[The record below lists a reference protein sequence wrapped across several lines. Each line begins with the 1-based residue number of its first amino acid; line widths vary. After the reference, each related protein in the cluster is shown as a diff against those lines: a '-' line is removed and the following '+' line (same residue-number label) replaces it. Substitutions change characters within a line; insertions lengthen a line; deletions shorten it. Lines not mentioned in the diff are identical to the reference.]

1 MFTQTE
7 RLIAVRNLRP
17 KRKQGFLKIIS
28 LFSFLGIMLGVAI
41 LIIVMSVMNG
51 FRADLTDKIIGLNPH
66 LILQLNDGNDIKN
79 VKNKLSQK
87 YNKINITETVSGE
100 VLAGKEEFGI
110 DPQMASQLASE
121 IRSIHELNVSIGLII
136 GAGNIFRGMEAAT
149 KGMERVTGD
158 YLGMLATIMNAI
170 SLQDALEKEDVET
183 RTLSAITVSQ
193 IAEPYIRRRALRHL
207 DKNRVVI
214 VAGGTGNPYFTTD
227 TAAALRAKELK
238 ANVLLKGTKVDGVY
252 DKDPVL
258 YSDEIKYNEISY
270 SEVLKKNIQI
280 MDLTAITLCKENALP
295 IHVFNIN
302 KSGDLKKVILG
313 ESIGTTINV

>member
-1 MFTQTE
+1 MPG
-7 RLIAVRNLRP
+7 P
-17 KRKQGFLKIIS
+17 KYGRILLK
-28 LFSFLGIMLGVAI
+28 L
-41 LIIVMSVMNG
+41 
-51 FRADLTDKIIGLNPH
+51 
-66 LILQLNDGNDIKN
+66 
-79 VKNKLSQK
+79 
-87 YNKINITETVSGE
+87 SGE
-100 VLAGKEEFGI
+100 VLAGKQELGI
-110 DPQMASQLASE
+110 DPQMASKLALE
-121 IRSIHELNVSIGLII
+121 IKSIHELNVSIGLII

-258 YSDEIKYNEISY
+258 YSDAKKYNEISY
-270 SEVLKKNIQI
+270 SEVLKKNIRI

-295 IHVFNIN
+295 IQVFNIN

-313 ESIGTTINV
+313 ESIGTRINV